1 MTISI
6 LKPNHWAFQNI
17 HNMKTELPLQ
27 SQIEALLFFIGEP
40 VKKMRL
46 SKLLDCS
53 AAELDAAIMDLERS
67 LNDRGLVL
75 TTNGDSIALGTHSRA
90 SAIIE
95 KVVKDELTR
104 EIGRAGLETL
114 SIILYKRE
122 ISKREIDY
130 IRGVNSVYILR
141 NLLIRGLTE
150 RLERRGERGYYYR
163 PTIELL
169 AHLGLTK
176 LENLPEYENVL
187 RELEEFTK
195 NDSKQNDDL

>member
-1 MTISI
+1 
-6 LKPNHWAFQNI
+6 
-17 HNMKTELPLQ
+17 MKTELPLQ